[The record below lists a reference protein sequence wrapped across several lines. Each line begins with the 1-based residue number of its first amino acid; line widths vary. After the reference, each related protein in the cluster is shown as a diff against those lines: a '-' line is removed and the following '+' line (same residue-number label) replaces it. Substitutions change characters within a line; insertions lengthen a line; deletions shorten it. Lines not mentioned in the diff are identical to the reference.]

1 MTRSTHPDEASA
13 RSRRNRRRSPARTF
27 SYCKGRFFPSP
38 TEVTLATVTA
48 YPPPRKSHEKHHP
61 LAMRRAHRRHHL
73 VEGIRGLLR
82 ATRAIAL
89 LQGRSSSAVHDT
101 AHAARRGSQ
110 AVTGQIRQGLRR
122 ARGGVKKKPAFMAGL
137 FRELPS
143 LVRQFSR
150 RASAVGSSSE
160 ARPAGF
166 SHCRTFTAFY
176 RFLRHR
182 QRTRIEAAQNIRAS
196 YLSAATTASKNGTT
210 GNVPL
215 PAGSVCAPQTTMTT
229 FSLRLM

>member
-13 RSRRNRRRSPARTF
+13 RSWRNRRRSPARTF

-122 ARGGVKKKPAFMAGL
+122 ARGGVKK
-137 FRELPS
+137 
-143 LVRQFSR
+143 
-150 RASAVGSSSE
+150 
-160 ARPAGF
+160 
-166 SHCRTFTAFY
+166 
-176 RFLRHR
+176 
-182 QRTRIEAAQNIRAS
+182 
-196 YLSAATTASKNGTT
+196 
-210 GNVPL
+210 
-215 PAGSVCAPQTTMTT
+215 
-229 FSLRLM
+229 SLRLWRDCSVSFRRWSGSFRDGLPLWVQAPRRDRLDSATAGPSRPSTVFCVIANARGSKLPKIFVPVT